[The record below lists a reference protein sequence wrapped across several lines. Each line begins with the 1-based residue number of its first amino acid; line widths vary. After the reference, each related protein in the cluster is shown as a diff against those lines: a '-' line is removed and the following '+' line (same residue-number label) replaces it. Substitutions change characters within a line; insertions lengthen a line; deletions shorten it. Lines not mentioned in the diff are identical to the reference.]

1 LGFRPEVLLLSPS
14 QFRSAMENNPYP
26 NAASEPKSLHFFFLD
41 SVPTKPD
48 LDGLGKLATETERF
62 CLIDSVFYLHTPDG
76 IGRSKLA
83 AAVEK
88 KLGVAATARNY
99 NTIEA
104 LASMLARE

>member
-1 LGFRPEVLLLSPS
+1 
-14 QFRSAMENNPYP
+14 MENNPYP